1 MTHHKSDKCI
11 GYDKLVY
18 NTSKD
23 LVCQQCS
30 NLLHLKC
37 SRLNKKRLFGLPT
50 KSYTIP
56 VNFALIINIE
66 KVKDMSITI

>member
-37 SRLNKKRLFGLPT
+37 RRLNKKDYLGYRQKATLYL
-50 KSYTIP
+50 
-56 VNFALIINIE
+56 
-66 KVKDMSITI
+66 SILH